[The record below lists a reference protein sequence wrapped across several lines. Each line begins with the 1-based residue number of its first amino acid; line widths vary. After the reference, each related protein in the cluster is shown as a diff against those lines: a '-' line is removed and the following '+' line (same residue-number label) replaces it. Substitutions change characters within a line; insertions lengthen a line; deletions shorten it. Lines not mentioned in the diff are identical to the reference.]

1 MNAPVTR
8 SSVAI
13 VDGPRRVGSEQR
25 WRVRLPDG
33 SPGVLAQLLPEL
45 ARDESIRRRWVRD
58 VERVREL
65 RIDGLAKVLE
75 VGPLPDPRDP
85 KADPPFRVRED
96 PPGESLE
103 DWLVRRAPVPIT
115 EACELVGKLAD
126 VVHRIHG
133 HGAVVRDLHPQRI
146 ILGQQGEVW
155 LTDVGLSRVDVLSTR
170 TAASLV
176 LEGSPYASPE
186 QLARTTVD
194 QRSDLYGLGVILFR
208 ALTGTLPFGDEP
220 ALLRDPEAPVV
231 GPAELRDGVPG
242 SIDAVVRRCLDTRPQ
257 GRPESAALL
266 AAILRGEAF
275 DGPGLARVRVPCQ
288 SCGAPLRPGQRL
300 CSSCGKLAVQF
311 EHARGGGRSLVLR
324 KAKEDAAWHAALKGF
339 LDTVSDGEAP
349 RLNFLVGDARMY
361 SKEEQK
367 QRIKLPVPLLD
378 DLTEETALKIQ
389 ARLQSLG
396 IATEVPSERSL
407 VRTGGRMYAVVVAAA
422 LAASIGLVIIGGPT
436 LAVVITSMV
445 LVAAAVLGIMRLSRR
460 RPSKP
465 GKPPLIRLRPAP
477 AALPASDPLVRRL
490 ADLLGER
497 TQPDVREQIGEL
509 ALLVQ
514 QLVDHRIENAGE
526 RAEIDVVTEP
536 VDRLVELVARQ
547 VEALHRID
555 AELATL
561 DEGALVR
568 SLAVAEARR
577 APASVRDE
585 LLENLD
591 KLRSLE
597 DERAHTFHRL
607 LEASAL
613 LRRSI
618 HLGLSVH
625 DEAADHDRQVRLALA
640 ALE

>member
-1 MNAPVTR
+1 
-8 SSVAI
+8 
-13 VDGPRRVGSEQR
+13 
-25 WRVRLPDG
+25 
-33 SPGVLAQLLPEL
+33 
-45 ARDESIRRRWVRD
+45 
-58 VERVREL
+58 
-65 RIDGLAKVLE
+65 
-75 VGPLPDPRDP
+75 
-85 KADPPFRVRED
+85 
-96 PPGESLE
+96 
-103 DWLVRRAPVPIT
+103 
-115 EACELVGKLAD
+115 
-126 VVHRIHG
+126 
-133 HGAVVRDLHPQRI
+133 
-146 ILGQQGEVW
+146 
-155 LTDVGLSRVDVLSTR
+155 
-170 TAASLV
+170 
-176 LEGSPYASPE
+176 
-186 QLARTTVD
+186 
-194 QRSDLYGLGVILFR
+194 
-208 ALTGTLPFGDEP
+208 
-220 ALLRDPEAPVV
+220 
-231 GPAELRDGVPG
+231 
-242 SIDAVVRRCLDTRPQ
+242 
-257 GRPESAALL
+257 
-266 AAILRGEAF
+266 
-275 DGPGLARVRVPCQ
+275 
-288 SCGAPLRPGQRL
+288 
-300 CSSCGKLAVQF
+300 VQF

-324 KAKEDAAWHAALKGF
+324 KAKEDAAWHSALKGF

-396 IATEVPSERSL
+396 IATEVPSEH
-407 VRTGGRMYAVVVAAA
+407 A
-422 LAASIGLVIIGGPT
+422 LAMPGRRTWALVFSAVIVATAGLAVTAGPT
-436 LAVVITSMV
+436 IAVVITSIV
-445 LVAAAVLGIMRLSRR
+445 LFAAALLGVLRLNRWRR
-460 RPSKP
+460 AKP
-465 GKPPLIRLRPAP
+465 AKPPLIRLRPAP